1 MAHSDEAVKILVQCD
16 FDGTI
21 AVEDVSFL
29 LLDAFADS
37 SWRQLLTDYRDG
49 KISVGDFN
57 AMAFAMIKPDKQA
70 LLDFLDGR
78 MEIRPGFGELLTY
91 CKRMGFQF
99 VVVSNGLDFY
109 IEKIL
114 KDNGVDNLEVLA
126 ARTRFDSK
134 GIEVNYIGP
143 DGAEVRDD
151 FKGVHIRRFLSM
163 GYQVIYVGNGLSD
176 LKPAGQ
182 AHHIFATG
190 DLVDLCRRANL
201 NYTPFAD
208 LHDVVKG
215 MELLEQERGHSL
227 RA

>member
-21 AVEDVSFL
+21 ATEDVSFL

-37 SWRQLLTDYRDG
+37 SWRQLLSDYRDG

-57 AMAFAMIKPDKQA
+57 AMAFAMVKPDRQA

-114 KDNGVDNLEVLA
+114 KDKVVDNLEVLA
-126 ARTRFDSK
+126 ARTRFYST
-134 GIEVNYIGP
+134 GIKVHYI
-143 DGAEVRDD
+143 
-151 FKGVHIRRFLSM
+151 
-163 GYQVIYVGNGLSD
+163 
-176 LKPAGQ
+176 
-182 AHHIFATG
+182 
-190 DLVDLCRRANL
+190 
-201 NYTPFAD
+201 
-208 LHDVVKG
+208 
-215 MELLEQERGHSL
+215 
-227 RA
+227 